1 MIKNKKL
8 ARKILIK
15 VLIMIIAIIGIC
27 LYANYLKTV
36 GFASL
41 FTINAYEEAFAE
53 ITDADIKVIEFIKF
67 AFIFLAL
74 GWAKASI
81 EYDLDMEEL
90 RMKEKLY
97 RMGVLSI
104 EDI

>member
-53 ITDADIKVIEFIKF
+53 ITDADIRVIEMFRWL
-67 AFIFLAL
+67 FIFGAIC
-74 GWAKASI
+74 WTKESI
-81 EYDLDMEEL
+81 SYDLDIEEL
-90 RMKEKLY
+90 RYKEKLY